1 MKVKDFYFRWAT
13 AFKTHFRQKGISQKK
28 NMLLVLTKACLWGC
42 LLFELP
48 HSKTDAGKGSSRTIL
63 IQIHFWLLP
72 LLASSTAAQ
81 NKTKRGNGDTQTEYY
96 CLQQKPL
103 ENPLRNLWHH
113 RHVSSSVW
121 NFTPKAGFMQFL
133 NEDTCWNTAIM
144 KGINLRKRQHS
155 GKVLSRVKMLLT
167 NFSFNQPNKQWQL

>member
-48 HSKTDAGKGSSRTIL
+48 HSKTDDGKGSSRTIL